1 MADEKRPPEMEAAE
15 RELIAIAHQ
24 IRDIAKSID
33 PECEM
38 FHLAIGDIGNGMQHL
53 SCSTSHENAS
63 DGKLYFWH
71 CLDDERESGVTHHV
85 YD

>member
-1 MADEKRPPEMEAAE
+1 MAEMTQNPEMEEAE

-24 IRDIAKSID
+24 LRVIAKRVD
-33 PECEM
+33 PDCEM
-38 FHLAIGDIGNGMQHL
+38 FHLAIGDTGNGMQHL
-53 SCSTSHENAS
+53 SCATSHENAS
-63 DGKLYFWH
+63 DGKLFFWH